1 MKYLDIKTKTNFN
14 VLIFLKCFSLDV
26 PVFLFTIFRF
36 FPFPI
41 NPPGLGDAY
50 EQGLVKA
57 VGVSNYGSDA
67 LRACHAKLASR
78 GIPLVSNQ
86 VTLDLQDDLVEWL
99 RWMHKMFFSL
109 IGETLCVNVYSSTSI
124 LRLTVVPGN
133 SLLQA
138 CYFSIS
144 FLLLNFLSIF
154 LPSFDFF
161 FATFRFSALCS
172 TAAHWKM
179 VSKKLRTNW
188 AFTRWPMK
196 IHASFSVL
204 SSCNIQTFHNH
215 SIMYSL
221 I

>member
-1 MKYLDIKTKTNFN
+1 MEIKNASYRQKKAGGEIWSHGRKHINEMKYLDIKTKTNFN

-86 VTLDLQDDLVEWL
+86 VTLDLQDDLVE
-99 RWMHKMFFSL
+99 
-109 IGETLCVNVYSSTSI
+109 
-124 LRLTVVPGN
+124 
-133 SLLQA
+133 
-138 CYFSIS
+138 
-144 FLLLNFLSIF
+144 
-154 LPSFDFF
+154 
-161 FATFRFSALCS
+161 
-172 TAAHWKM
+172 
-179 VSKKLRTNW
+179 
-188 AFTRWPMK
+188 
-196 IHASFSVL
+196 
-204 SSCNIQTFHNH
+204 
-215 SIMYSL
+215 
-221 I
+221 